1 MKRLIIYS
9 ILSIVAIYSY
19 GQNSFNKTDI
29 KSIMK
34 SVADWQIANPAKGN
48 EHDDLN
54 WTYAALYMGM
64 IDWAELTEKED
75 KDSSYY
81 EWLMKI
87 GRRNAWQVGKYMYHA
102 DHIAV
107 GQVFLD
113 VPEISRP
120 EYVASYTG
128 TYRICDQS
136 SVSQYTGTGLQEYG
150 KPGTLVMVRCF
161 IHGTS
166 CLC

>member
-1 MKRLIIYS
+1 MKR
-9 ILSIVAIYSY
+9 
-19 GQNSFNKTDI
+19 
-29 KSIMK
+29 
-34 SVADWQIANPAKGN
+34 VADWQIANPAKGH

-75 KDSSYY
+75 GDNSYY

-113 VPEISRP
+113 MYQKYHDRNMLLPTLAR
-120 EYVASYTG
+120 YG
-128 TYRICDQS
+128 ICHQS
-136 SVSQYTGTGLQEYG
+136 PVSQHIGTGLQEHG
-150 KPGTLVMVRCF
+150 QFRTLVVV
-161 IHGTS
+161 
-166 CLC
+166 

>member
-64 IDWAELTEKED
+64 IDWAELTEKRLAGR
-75 KDSSYY
+75 KIHVSCRSYSCGTGIPGY
-81 EWLMKI
+81 
-87 GRRNAWQVGKYMYHA
+87 
-102 DHIAV
+102 
-107 GQVFLD
+107 